1 MRVAGPFG
9 CRCQTIPPCSVSTSR
24 SSNRVPRKPSNAGGG
39 KGPDFGSGLEVGRIG
54 RVTMLSITS
63 NQRFGP
69 AEGSRDGGEGT
80 VSCRF
85 VGRLANPVGEPDAG
99 NPPVRFDEREVETE
113 QGGIVGHRQPKGPPT
128 RMAHLTRRATSRL
141 SLIVACQK
149 LASEGNFLRSSFKK
163 PRKNA
168 LLPRERLRF
177 VFK

>member
-63 NQRFGP
+63 NQRFGS
-69 AEGSRDGGEGT
+69 AEGPSDGGEET

-99 NPPVRFDEREVETE
+99 NPPVRFDEREVET
-113 QGGIVGHRQPKGPPT
+113 GLAKRHRKLVTKWAGNQCERFFPTTAPPLDST
-128 RMAHLTRRATSRL
+128 AWAAASRA
-141 SLIVACQK
+141 C
-149 LASEGNFLRSSFKK
+149 G
-163 PRKNA
+163 
-168 LLPRERLRF
+168 
-177 VFK
+177 